1 LVSCLD
7 VFEVKDLFFCPQ
19 TSNDGNTTTSTLSL
33 IVQKEDAGKYLSCQA
48 RNTIFQKEGLED
60 GWKLE
65 IQCK

>member
-1 LVSCLD
+1 
-7 VFEVKDLFFCPQ
+7 VFEINGFFFRPQ

-33 IVQKEDAGKYLSCQA
+33 IVDKEDAGKYLSCQA
-48 RNTIFQKEGLED
+48 RNTIFQKEGLEE